1 MDRPGKSC
9 EDIPM
14 VLQVGAKALKRRRDE
29 LKVSAESVEAH
40 GKGED
45 AATVGLLLFYA
56 AECGLKERLLIR
68 RGLRD
73 TSALEPTHDL
83 RKLAKELRLPRALD
97 DVLSMLRSC
106 RLHAPAGASV
116 ALAELHQAWRYGA
129 KLDGTDEIAAKEAL
143 RALIKWCE
151 RDRG

>member
-1 MDRPGKSC
+1 
-9 EDIPM
+9 M
-14 VLQVGAKALKRRRDE
+14 VLQVGAKALKKRRDE
-29 LKVSAESVEAH
+29 LRVSAESVEAH
-40 GKGED
+40 GKED

-56 AECGLKERLLIR
+56 AECGLKERLLSR

-97 DVLSMLRSC
+97 DLLSRLRSC
-106 RLHAPAGASV
+106 RLHASSGASV
-116 ALAELHQAWRYGA
+116 ALADLHQAWRYGA
-129 KLDGTDEIAAKEAL
+129 KLDGTDEREAKEAL

-151 RDRG
+151 RD

>member
-1 MDRPGKSC
+1 MAKGKWC
-9 EDIPM
+9 KYVPM

-29 LKVSAESVEAH
+29 LRGSADSVVAE
-40 GKGED
+40 GNGGD
-45 AATVGLLLFYA
+45 PATVALLLFYA

-73 TSALEPTHDL
+73 TAALAPTHDL
-83 RKLAKELRLPRALD
+83 RELAKELNLPRAL
-97 DVLSMLRSC
+97 LSKLRSC
-106 RLHAPAGASV
+106 RLHASVGASV

-129 KLDGTDEIAAKEAL
+129 KLDGTDEKEATEAL

-151 RDRG
+151 QD